1 MERSADVSDLSARA
15 ATLSPER
22 QRILERWKR
31 GRGAAGGG
39 IPRQPD
45 GAERVLSFAQERL
58 WLLDQLLGGGSTY
71 NTVPSAVWLRGP
83 LDVPALESGLTEVVR
98 RHETLRTTFQRAGD
112 GRPRPVIGPAGP
124 RPGARARRAA
134 RPPPPGP

>member
-1 MERSADVSDLSARA
+1 
-15 ATLSPER
+15 
-22 QRILERWKR
+22 
-31 GRGAAGGG
+31 
-39 IPRQPD
+39 D

-83 LDVPALESGLTEVVR
+83 LDVPALERGLTEVVR

-124 RPGARARRAA
+124 VPVEVLDLAGRSDPEAAAMELVRAGARRSFDI
-134 RPPPPGP
+134 